1 MTATLPLFDPDE
13 SQRRAVNGQKRVGRK
28 NAAAVAKIQRAFLQ
42 HLRDIAPAPGSLD
55 SLRASGFELPKL
67 SHANAIGSAI
77 GDLSRRGM
85 IECVGVARGQR
96 PRAHRAKIYLWRLTE
111 WVPCEQ

>member
-42 HLRDIAPAPGSLD
+42 HLRDIAPEPGSLD
-55 SLRASGFELPKL
+55 SLRASGFKLPEL

-77 GDLSRRGM
+77 GDLSRRGV
-85 IECVGVARGQR
+85 IVCVGVTRGQR

-111 WVPCEQ
+111 GGAL